1 MTQFLQLLVN
11 GLVTGSILALAGV
24 GVSLVYGILGVVNF
38 AQGEYITYGAFAAVV
53 VNVVWSGNIVLA
65 AIAAV
70 AAIAALG
77 IALELGFWRPMR
89 RRRAGVFSMFV
100 ASLGLSLVM
109 RGVLYSVASPDPRT
123 YRINVF
129 QVYDIGG
136 VRLSESQLLA
146 IAIACISIVLVG
158 LLFSKTHIG
167 RAMRALSDNREL
179 AAIAGVDVDRVVLVT
194 WLIAGGLA
202 GMAGVLQGLVQNSF
216 DANMGFVLLL
226 PVFAAVV
233 LGGIGNAYGA
243 LAGGLL
249 LGIAMELSTWSFF
262 AGGLSPVW
270 EQVVAFSVLIIML
283 LIRPQGLLG
292 EATIA

>member
-1 MTQFLQLLVN
+1 MTQFLQLVVN

-53 VNVVWSGNIVLA
+53 VNIVWGANIVLA

-70 AAIAALG
+70 VAIAALG
-77 IALELGFWRPMR
+77 IGLELTFWRPMR
-89 RRRAGVFSMFV
+89 RRRAGIFTMFV
-100 ASLGLSLVM
+100 ASLGLSLIM
-109 RGVLYSVASPDPRT
+109 RGVLYSAASPDPRT

-136 VRLSESQLLA
+136 VRLSESQLVA
-146 IAIACISIVLVG
+146 IVIAFVSIVLVG
-158 LLFSKTHIG
+158 LLFSRTQIG
-167 RAMRALSDNREL
+167 RSMRALSDNREL
-179 AAIAGVDVDRVVLVT
+179 ASISGVDVDRVVLIT
-194 WLIAGGLA
+194 WAIAGGLA
-202 GMAGVLQGLVQNSF
+202 GVAGVLQGLIQSSF

-226 PVFAAVV
+226 PVFAAVI
-233 LGGIGNAYGA
+233 LGGVGNVYGA

-249 LGIAMELSTWSFF
+249 LGIAMELSTWSAFG
-262 AGGLSPVW
+262 GGLSPVW
-270 EQVVAFSVLIIML
+270 EQVVAFSVLVMML

-292 EATIA
+292 EATA

>member
-1 MTQFLQLLVN
+1 MTQFVQLLVN

-53 VNVVWSGNIVLA
+53 VNVTWGASIVLG
-65 AIAAV
+65 AV
-70 AAIAALG
+70 VAVVAIAALG
-77 IALELGFWRPMR
+77 VGLELGFWRPMR
-89 RRRAGVFSMFV
+89 RRRAGIFTMLVS
-100 ASLGLSLVM
+100 SLGLSLVM
-109 RGVLYSVASPDPRT
+109 RGLLYSIASPDPRS
-123 YRINVF
+123 YHIDVF
-129 QVYDIGG
+129 QVYVIAG
-136 VRLSESQLLA
+136 VRISESQL
-146 IAIACISIVLVG
+146 IAIVIACTSIVAVG
-158 LLFSKTHIG
+158 LLFSRTDIG

-179 AAIAGVDVDRVVLVT
+179 AAVAGVDVDRVVIYT

-202 GMAGVLQGLVQNSF
+202 GMAGVLQGLVQSSF

-249 LGIAMELSTWSFF
+249 LGIAMELSTWSAF
-262 AGGLSPVW
+262 AGGISPVW
-270 EQVVAFSVLIIML
+270 EQVVAFSILIVML

-292 EATIA
+292 EATVP

>member
-1 MTQFLQLLVN
+1 MTQFLQLVVN

-53 VNVVWSGNIVLA
+53 VNIVWGANIVLA

-70 AAIAALG
+70 VAIAALG
-77 IALELGFWRPMR
+77 IGLELTFWRPMR
-89 RRRAGVFSMFV
+89 RRRAGIFTMFV
-100 ASLGLSLVM
+100 ASLGLSLIM
-109 RGVLYSVASPDPRT
+109 RGVLYSAASPDPRT

-136 VRLSESQLLA
+136 VRLSESQL
-146 IAIACISIVLVG
+146 IAIVIAFVSIALVG
-158 LLFSKTHIG
+158 LLFSRTQIG
-167 RAMRALSDNREL
+167 RSMRALSDNREL
-179 AAIAGVDVDRVVLVT
+179 ASISGIDVDRVVLIT
-194 WLIAGGLA
+194 WAIAGGLA
-202 GMAGVLQGLVQNSF
+202 GVAGVLPGLIQSSF

-226 PVFAAVV
+226 PVFAAVI
-233 LGGIGNAYGA
+233 LGGVGNVFGA

-249 LGIAMELSTWSFF
+249 AGLAMELSTWSAFG
-262 AGGLSPVW
+262 GGLSPVW
-270 EQVVAFSVLIIML
+270 EQVVAFSVLVVML

-292 EATIA
+292 EATA

>member
-1 MTQFLQLLVN
+1 MTQFLQLVVN

-53 VNVVWSGNIVLA
+53 VNIVWGANIVLA

-70 AAIAALG
+70 VAIAALG
-77 IALELGFWRPMR
+77 IGLELTFWRPMR
-89 RRRAGVFSMFV
+89 RRRAGIFTMFV
-100 ASLGLSLVM
+100 ASLGLSLIM
-109 RGVLYSVASPDPRT
+109 RGVLYSAASPDPRT

-136 VRLSESQLLA
+136 VRLSESQL
-146 IAIACISIVLVG
+146 IAIVIAFVSIALVG
-158 LLFSKTHIG
+158 LLFSRTQIG
-167 RAMRALSDNREL
+167 RSMRALSDNREL
-179 AAIAGVDVDRVVLVT
+179 ASISGIDVDRVVLIT
-194 WLIAGGLA
+194 WAIAGGLA
-202 GMAGVLQGLVQNSF
+202 GVAGVLPGLIQSSF

-226 PVFAAVV
+226 PVFAAVI
-233 LGGIGNAYGA
+233 LGGVGNVYGA

-249 LGIAMELSTWSFF
+249 LGLAMELSTWSAFG
-262 AGGLSPVW
+262 GGLSPVW
-270 EQVVAFSVLIIML
+270 EQVVAFSVLVVML

-292 EATIA
+292 EATA

>member
-1 MTQFLQLLVN
+1 MTQFLQLVVN

-53 VNVVWSGNIVLA
+53 VNIVWGANIVLA

-70 AAIAALG
+70 VAIAALG
-77 IALELGFWRPMR
+77 IGLELTFWRPMR
-89 RRRAGVFSMFV
+89 RRRAGIFTMFV
-100 ASLGLSLVM
+100 ASLGLSLIM
-109 RGVLYSVASPDPRT
+109 RGVLYSAASPDPRT

-136 VRLSESQLLA
+136 VRLSESQL
-146 IAIACISIVLVG
+146 IAIVIAFVSIALVG
-158 LLFSKTHIG
+158 LLFSRTQIG
-167 RAMRALSDNREL
+167 RSMRALSDNREL
-179 AAIAGVDVDRVVLVT
+179 ASISGVDVDRVVLIT
-194 WLIAGGLA
+194 WAIAGGLA
-202 GMAGVLQGLVQNSF
+202 GVAGVLQGLIQSSF

-226 PVFAAVV
+226 PVFAAVI
-233 LGGIGNAYGA
+233 LGGVGNVYGA

-249 LGIAMELSTWSFF
+249 LGLAMELSTWSAFG
-262 AGGLSPVW
+262 GGLSPVW
-270 EQVVAFSVLIIML
+270 EQVVAFSVLVVML

-292 EATIA
+292 EATA

>member
-1 MTQFLQLLVN
+1 MTQFLQLVVN

-53 VNVVWSGNIVLA
+53 VNIVWGADIVLA

-70 AAIAALG
+70 VAIAALG
-77 IALELGFWRPMR
+77 IGLELTFWRPMR
-89 RRRAGVFSMFV
+89 RRRAGIFTMFV
-100 ASLGLSLVM
+100 ASLGLSLIM
-109 RGVLYSVASPDPRT
+109 RGVLYSAASPDPRT

-136 VRLSESQLLA
+136 VRLSESQL
-146 IAIACISIVLVG
+146 IAIVIAFVSIGLVG
-158 LLFSKTHIG
+158 LLFSRTQIG
-167 RAMRALSDNREL
+167 RSMRALSDNREL
-179 AAIAGVDVDRVVLVT
+179 ASISGVDVDRVVLIT
-194 WLIAGGLA
+194 WAIAGGLA
-202 GMAGVLQGLVQNSF
+202 GVAGVLQGLIQSSF

-226 PVFAAVV
+226 PVFAAVI
-233 LGGIGNAYGA
+233 LGGVGNVYGA

-249 LGIAMELSTWSFF
+249 LGLAMELSTWSAFG
-262 AGGLSPVW
+262 GGLSPVW
-270 EQVVAFSVLIIML
+270 EQVVAFSVLVVML

-292 EATIA
+292 EATA

>member
-1 MTQFLQLLVN
+1 MTQFLQLVVN

-53 VNVVWSGNIVLA
+53 VNIVWGANIVLA

-70 AAIAALG
+70 VAIAALG
-77 IALELGFWRPMR
+77 IGLELTFWRPMR
-89 RRRAGVFSMFV
+89 RRRAGIFTMFV
-100 ASLGLSLVM
+100 ASLGLSLIM
-109 RGVLYSVASPDPRT
+109 RGVLYSAASPDPRT

-136 VRLSESQLLA
+136 VRLSESQL
-146 IAIACISIVLVG
+146 IAIVIAFVSIGLVG
-158 LLFSKTHIG
+158 LLFSRTQIG
-167 RAMRALSDNREL
+167 RSMRALSDNREL
-179 AAIAGVDVDRVVLVT
+179 ASISGVDVDRVVLIT
-194 WLIAGGLA
+194 WAIAGGLA
-202 GMAGVLQGLVQNSF
+202 GVAGVLQGLIQSSF

-226 PVFAAVV
+226 PVFAAVI
-233 LGGIGNAYGA
+233 LGGVGNVYGA

-249 LGIAMELSTWSFF
+249 LGIAMELSTWSAFG
-262 AGGLSPVW
+262 GGLSPVW
-270 EQVVAFSVLIIML
+270 EQVVAFSVLVVML

-292 EATIA
+292 EATA

>member
-1 MTQFLQLLVN
+1 MTQFLQLVVN

-53 VNVVWSGNIVLA
+53 VNIVWGANIVLA

-70 AAIAALG
+70 VAIAALG
-77 IALELGFWRPMR
+77 IGLELTFWRPMR
-89 RRRAGVFSMFV
+89 RRRAGIFTMFV
-100 ASLGLSLVM
+100 ASLGLSLIM
-109 RGVLYSVASPDPRT
+109 RGVLYSAASPDPRT

-136 VRLSESQLLA
+136 VRLSESQL
-146 IAIACISIVLVG
+146 IAIVIAFVSIGLVG
-158 LLFSKTHIG
+158 LLFSRTQIG
-167 RAMRALSDNREL
+167 RSMRALSDNREL
-179 AAIAGVDVDRVVLVT
+179 ASISGIDVDRVVLIT
-194 WLIAGGLA
+194 WAIAGGLA
-202 GMAGVLQGLVQNSF
+202 GVAGVLQGLIQSSF

-226 PVFAAVV
+226 PVFAAVI
-233 LGGIGNAYGA
+233 LGGVGNVYGA

-249 LGIAMELSTWSFF
+249 LGLAMELSTWSAFG
-262 AGGLSPVW
+262 GGLSPVW
-270 EQVVAFSVLIIML
+270 EQVVAFSVLVVML

-292 EATIA
+292 EATA

>member
-1 MTQFLQLLVN
+1 MTQFLQLVVN

-53 VNVVWSGNIVLA
+53 VNIVWGANIVLA

-70 AAIAALG
+70 VAIAALG
-77 IALELGFWRPMR
+77 IGLELTFWRPMR
-89 RRRAGVFSMFV
+89 RRRAGIFTMFV
-100 ASLGLSLVM
+100 ASLGLSLIM
-109 RGVLYSVASPDPRT
+109 RGVLYSAASPDPRT

-136 VRLSESQLLA
+136 VRLSESQL
-146 IAIACISIVLVG
+146 IAIVIAFVSIVLVG
-158 LLFSKTHIG
+158 LLFSRTQIG
-167 RAMRALSDNREL
+167 RSMRALSDNREL
-179 AAIAGVDVDRVVLVT
+179 ASISGVDVDRVVLIT
-194 WLIAGGLA
+194 WAIAGGLA
-202 GMAGVLQGLVQNSF
+202 GVAGVLQGLIQSSF

-226 PVFAAVV
+226 PVFAAVI
-233 LGGIGNAYGA
+233 LGGVGNVYGA

-249 LGIAMELSTWSFF
+249 LGLAMELSTWSAFG
-262 AGGLSPVW
+262 GGLSPVW
-270 EQVVAFSVLIIML
+270 EQVVAFSVLVVML

-292 EATIA
+292 EATA